1 MEEKSKEW
9 SHLHNQTVIVTGA
22 NSGMGLATTVELA
35 RQGAHVIML
44 CRSRQR
50 GELALAEARRQSG
63 SERIELM
70 LCDLGSLA
78 SIRAFADSFLA
89 NHKVLD
95 VLVNN
100 AGVVTV
106 KRQTTSDGFEAMTGV
121 NHLGHFLLTQLL
133 LEALI
138 RSLQGR
144 IVNVS
149 SGAHKIGRFDFDN
162 PYLIR
167 GYSVWRGYSQS
178 KIANIWFT
186 RELAK
191 RLAGTAVTVN
201 ALHPGAVGTNIGV
214 DRDTGFG
221 KAVHSLLRPF
231 FLTPAQG
238 AETAIYLASSPDVRS
253 ISGEYFYKK
262 KLAPISEKAQ
272 DDEFAGRFW
281 TWSEREV
288 GL

>member
-78 SIRAFADSFLA
+78 TIRAFADSFLA

-138 RSLQGR
+138 RSPQGR

-162 PYLIR
+162 PYLTR

-191 RLAGTAVTVN
+191 RLAGTAVIVN

-262 KLAPISEKAQ
+262 KIAPISEKAQ

>member
-1 MEEKSKEW
+1 M
-9 SHLHNQTVIVTGA
+9 HHPTVIVTGA
-22 NSGMGLATTVELA
+22 NSGMGLATTVALA
-35 RQGAHVIML
+35 RKGAHVIML
-44 CRSRQR
+44 CRSKQR
-50 GELALAEARRQSG
+50 GDLALAEARQQSG
-63 SERIELM
+63 SDRIELM

-78 SIRAFADSFLA
+78 SIRTFAEDFLA
-89 NHKVLD
+89 KHQVLD

-121 NHLGHFLLTQLL
+121 NHLGHFLLTNLL
-133 LEALI
+133 LEVIVRAP
-138 RSLQGR
+138 QGR

-162 PYLIR
+162 PYLMR
-167 GYSVWRGYSQS
+167 GFSVWRGYAQS

-191 RLAGTAVTVN
+191 RLAGTTATVN

-221 KAVHSLLRPF
+221 KFVHRLLRPF

-238 AETAIYLASSPDVRS
+238 AETAIYLSTSPDVQT
-253 ISGEYFYKK
+253 ISGEYWYKK
-262 KLAPISEKAQ
+262 KIAPISERAK
-272 DDEFAGRFW
+272 DEDMAHRFW
-281 TWSEREV
+281 AWSEQEV